1 MTYTKIIFVFLIAT
15 IFSIAFPLSDAYA
28 AAYIKFD
35 GVDGESK
42 DKDHQGWSDL
52 LSFSQGLHQ
61 PGGGK
66 TGSTRQRGDVIMD
79 DITLKKE
86 LDKAS
91 PKLAASLAIGKTF
104 PTVEFELTSSTTD
117 TGRTTYYAYELTNV
131 RVTSYSVSGSGQ
143 SETVPV
149 EDFSLNFEEIK
160 VTYTELDDRTGSP
173 KTLIG
178 YECTTKKNECS
189 QFEIEVDSVG
199 DDIDPTSFES
209 DSTQVPKWL
218 ETNLQWYKDGLITEP
233 EMFDSIFHLIDENII

>member
-15 IFSIAFPLSDAYA
+15 TFSIAFPLSDAYA

-35 GVDGESK
+35 GVDGEAK

-52 LSFSQGLHQ
+52 LSFSQSLHK
-61 PGGGK
+61 PGGGS
-66 TGSTRQRGDVIMD
+66 TGAARQRGDVIMD
-79 DITLKKE
+79 DITVTKE

-91 PKLAASLAIGKTF
+91 PKIAASLAMGKTF
-104 PTVEFELTSSTTD
+104 STLELDLTGSSSGE
-117 TGRTTYYAYELTNV
+117 GRTTYYAYELKNV
-131 RVTSYSVSGSGQ
+131 QVTSYSVSGSGQ
-143 SETVPV
+143 SEDVPT

-173 KTLIG
+173 KNLIG
-178 YECTTKKNECS
+178 YQCTTTKKGECS
-189 QFEIEVDSVG
+189 QFDIPIGPKGEI
-199 DDIDPTSFES
+199 TRQSFES
-209 DSTQVPKWL
+209 DSTQVPQWL

>member
-35 GVDGESK
+35 GVDGEAK

-79 DITLKKE
+79 DVTLSKE
-86 LDKAS
+86 LYKAS
-91 PKLAASLAIGKTF
+91 PKIAASLAMGKAF
-104 PTVEFELTSSTTD
+104 STVEFELTASTTD

-131 RVTSYSVSGSGQ
+131 LVTSYSVSGSGQ
-143 SETVPV
+143 SEEVPI

-160 VTYTELDDRTGSP
+160 VTYTELDERTGSP

-178 YECTTKKNECS
+178 YECTTKKGECS
-189 QFEIEVDSVG
+189 QFSIPITPKGVV
-199 DDIDPTSFES
+199 TRQSFES
-209 DSTQVPKWL
+209 DSTQVPQWL
-218 ETNLQWYKDGLITEP
+218 ETNLQWYKEGLITEP